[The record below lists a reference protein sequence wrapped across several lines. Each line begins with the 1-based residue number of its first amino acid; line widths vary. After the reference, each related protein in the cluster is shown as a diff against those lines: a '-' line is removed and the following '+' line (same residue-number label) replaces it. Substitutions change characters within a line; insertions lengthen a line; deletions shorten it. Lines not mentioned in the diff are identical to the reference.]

1 MGLIS
6 KQTFRTGEMSTD
18 VIRMRRVRLL
28 GVLVGLTV
36 HGLDV

>member
-1 MGLIS
+1 MGL
-6 KQTFRTGEMSTD
+6 MSRD
-18 VIRMRRVRLL
+18 VVRMRRVRLL

>member
-1 MGLIS
+1 MGL
-6 KQTFRTGEMSTD
+6 MSRD
-18 VIRMRRVRLL
+18 VVRMRRVGLL